1 MIINIGDELLRL
13 RSLKLLKKLLVDKTT
28 KKNIMWATDA
38 YRALGAGYER
48 NREMDEDLITGM
60 HADVIKTR
68 ARKAM
73 EQQSERTKQH
83 AEVFT
88 PLWVV
93 KKMVDHADEVWFGAS
108 DMFFK
113 GGERTEKV
121 KFPEDGDGWQAY
133 VDSRRMEITCG
144 EAPYLATRYDV
155 ETGEA
160 IPVERRIGILDRKL
174 RVVTENAEGES
185 EWLKWAYRALESTY
199 GYEFQGDNL
208 LIARVNV
215 LMTFAEHL
223 QARFERKPTEREL
236 IHAANIIVWNVWQMD
251 GLSGTIPYCKAEEGV
266 QISLFELLDPE
277 ENARVAA
284 ETQPH
289 CMIYNWRSKQPVEY
303 LSLKKGRNESMK
315 FDYIIGNPPYQDEA
329 IGENVTYAPPIY
341 HLFMEEAYKIS
352 DKVELIHPARF
363 LFNAGSTPKD
373 WNRKMLSDPYFKVL
387 YYEQKSAKIFADTD
401 IKGGVAISYRDA
413 GKKFGAI
420 ENFIVF
426 DELRSIAEKVGKI
439 STASLMSIIFA
450 SESYRFTDKMHADH
464 PEAEALLSDGHK
476 YDLKTSVLE
485 NLDGIAFEKNNPM
498 DADYVQILG
507 LVKAER
513 VYKWIKRE
521 YIRVPQNF
529 DKWKIFLPKS
539 NGSGALGEVLSTP
552 LIGQPL
558 IGQPLIGHT
567 QSFMSIGSFD
577 KKEEAESLLKYVKT
591 KFARVMLGILKI
603 TQDNPAPKWKYV
615 PMQDFTVDSDIDW
628 SQSVSGIDRQLYR
641 KYGLDQREIE
651 FIESHVKEME

>member
-93 KKMVDHADEVWFGAS
+93 KKMVDHADEVWFGVS

-113 GGERTEKV
+113 DVERTEKV
-121 KFPEDGDGWQAY
+121 KFPADGEGWQAY

-223 QARFERKPTEREL
+223 QARFERKPTEQEL
-236 IHAANIIVWNVWQMD
+236 SHAANIIVWNVWQMD

-277 ENARVAA
+277 ENARAAA

-373 WNRKMLSDPYFKVL
+373 WNRKMLSDPHFKVL

-420 ENFIVF
+420 ETFTAF
-426 DELRSIAEKVGKI
+426 DELNGIMRKVYLSIGFESFSKI
-439 STASLMSIIFA
+439 VVTRTA
-450 SESYRFTDKMHADH
+450 YRMTDKMHEDH
-464 PEAEALLSDGHK
+464 PEAISQLSKGHPYDMSTNIFERLPQIFYDDKPEDGK
-476 YDLKTSVLE
+476 
-485 NLDGIAFEKNNPM
+485 
-498 DADYVQILG
+498 
-507 LVKAER
+507 
-513 VYKWIKRE
+513 E
-521 YIRVPQNF
+521 YIQMIGRENNKRAYKYVRCNYINDVANLSKYKVFVPAA
-529 DKWKIFLPKS
+529 
-539 NGSGALGEVLSTP
+539 NGSGALGEILTT
-552 LIGQPL
+552 PL

-567 QSFMSIGSFD
+567 ESFISIGSFD
-577 KKEEAESLLKYVKT
+577 TEEEASACYKYVCS
-591 KFARVMLGILKI
+591 KFARCLLGVLKV
-603 TQDNPAPKWKYV
+603 TQHNPPEKWKYV

>member
-93 KKMVDHADEVWFGAS
+93 KKMVDHADEVWFGVS

-315 FDYIIGNPPYQDEA
+315 FDYIIGNPPYQEETESDS
-329 IGENVTYAPPIY
+329 TRMPPIY
-341 HLFMEEAYKIS
+341 NLFMDEAFALA
-352 DKVELIHPARF
+352 DKVELITPARF
-363 LFNAGSTPKD
+363 LFNAGFTPRA
-373 WNRKMLSDPYFKVL
+373 WNEKMLSDKHFTVL
-387 YYEQKSAKIFADTD
+387 HYEPKSEKIFNGKD
-401 IKGGVAISYRDA
+401 IKGGIAISYRDA
-413 GKKFGAI
+413 TKTFGAI
-420 ENFIVF
+420 GTFTTY
-426 DELRSIAEKVGKI
+426 DELNSILKKVLTKKEKPLESICYPALSYKI
-439 STASLMSIIFA
+439 
-450 SESYRFTDKMHADH
+450 TDKVEKDFPGSIGRLRTSAFSKL
-464 PEAEALLSDGHK
+464 AEIFFENKPNDGNQYIEMIGLLNAKRVTRYVKRD
-476 YDLKTSVLE
+476 YIKTPD
-485 NLDGIAFEKNNPM
+485 NFEYYKI
-498 DADYVQILG
+498 ILP
-507 LVKAER
+507 A
-513 VYKWIKRE
+513 
-521 YIRVPQNF
+521 
-529 DKWKIFLPKS
+529 S
-539 NGSGALGEVLSTP
+539 NGSGAIGEVLSTP

-558 IGQPLIGHT
+558 IGHT
-567 QSFMSIGSFD
+567 QTFISIGKFVTKS
-577 KKEEAESLLKYVKT
+577 EAEAAFKYIKT
-591 KFARVMLGILKI
+591 KFARTMLGILKI
-603 TQDNPAPKWKYV
+603 TQHNPPEKWKYV